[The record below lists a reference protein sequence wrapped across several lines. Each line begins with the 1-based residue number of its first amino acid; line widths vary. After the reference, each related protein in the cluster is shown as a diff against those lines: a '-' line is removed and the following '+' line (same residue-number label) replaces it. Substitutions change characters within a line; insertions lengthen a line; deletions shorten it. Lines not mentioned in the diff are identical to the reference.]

1 MSGSESILTKDD
13 NGHGEPPAFPVVMRG
28 YDRRHVQEFIE
39 NLSSMLAAERR
50 RADETE
56 RAVAKLRLEVSAL
69 EQQSPSYDHLG
80 VEAGR
85 LLEHA
90 ASSARQLVE
99 DAQARAEQVMEGA
112 QASAA
117 EVIRAAEQ
125 RGASLEQAA
134 SDQLAKTM
142 SDRDRTL
149 AEATVDAEQ
158 IRARAVDQAKAAIV
172 QVHADAEGIRDKV
185 VLDHS
190 DMVVETEQL
199 RESRDWLVQYLS
211 RVHEYLAGLIV
222 EMPDINQA
230 ANSEGLAKDPPQTAA
245 ESTRQ
250 ADPLTGRVGMEP
262 AGAH

>member
-1 MSGSESILTKDD
+1 MSGSESILTKDI

-28 YDRRHVQEFIE
+28 YDRRPVQEFIE

-69 EQQSPSYDHLG
+69 QQRSPSYDHLG
-80 VEAGR
+80 AEAAR
-85 LLEHA
+85 LLEQA
-90 ASSARQLVE
+90 GSSARQLVE
-99 DAQARAEQVMEGA
+99 DAQARAEQVMQGA

-142 SDRDRTL
+142 SDRDRIL
-149 AEATVDAEQ
+149 AEATADAEQ
-158 IRARAVDQAKAAIV
+158 IRARALEQAKAAID
-172 QVHADAEGIRDKV
+172 QAHADAEGIRDKV
-185 VLDHS
+185 VLDHT
-190 DMVVETEQL
+190 DMVVETERL
-199 RESRDWLVQYLS
+199 RESRDWLVQYLG
-211 RVHEYLAGLIV
+211 RVQEYLAGLIV
-222 EMPDINQA
+222 ETPDLNQA
-230 ANSEGLAKDPPQTAA
+230 ANSEGLTKAPPQTAT

-250 ADPLTGRVGMEP
+250 ADHLTGRVGMEP